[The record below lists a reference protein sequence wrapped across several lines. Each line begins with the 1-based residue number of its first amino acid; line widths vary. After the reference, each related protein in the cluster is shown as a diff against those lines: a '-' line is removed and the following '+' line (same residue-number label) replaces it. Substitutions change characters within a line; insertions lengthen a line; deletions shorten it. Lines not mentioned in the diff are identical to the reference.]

1 MVMSGKKK
9 FKSGK
14 LNAVTEG
21 ILIDALKLWQQEFI
35 GEIRKMEAD
44 GKRVMFHPNWTA
56 VMLYEFGLSSV
67 WMNCQSTSLLKNRC
81 RTV

>member
-56 VMLYEFGLSSV
+56 VMLYEFGVEFGVEELT
-67 WMNCQSTSLLKNRC
+67 NTEPIEK
-81 RTV
+81 

>member
-1 MVMSGKKK
+1 MAKKK

-44 GKRVMFHPNWTA
+44 G
-56 VMLYEFGLSSV
+56 
-67 WMNCQSTSLLKNRC
+67 
-81 RTV
+81 